1 MLEVAHQFD
10 GQVARAGYAQM
21 QSDVAVLGAD
31 GFQIL
36 DHHLSRQYGLQ
47 FFHGHCPGEA
57 FVVEH
62 VVQRHRLIKQLGVVR
77 LAHHCLVTGAFLSD
91 PGNLT
96 VE

>member
-47 FFHGHCPGEA
+47 FFHGHCPGELLSSTCG
-57 FVVEH
+57 
-62 VVQRHRLIKQLGVVR
+62 QRHRLIKQLGVVR
-77 LAHHCLVTGAFLSD
+77 LRIIAW
-91 PGNLT
+91 
-96 VE
+96 